1 MQKVFAINSYPCRN
15 QGQVCS
21 HIFDVAGTRVKFALT
36 FLMFWALGERGLQAS
51 CPLMYQLEFEA
62 PIAIGSPRLSWHMVK
77 TFLVSHNFQTKFA
90 AVILT

>member
-1 MQKVFAINSYPCRN
+1 
-15 QGQVCS
+15 
-21 HIFDVAGTRVKFALT
+21 
-36 FLMFWALGERGLQAS
+36 MFWALGERGLQAS
-51 CPLMYQLEFEA
+51 CPLMYQLEFEV